1 MANRLNL
8 QPNRGATASLSRRLC
23 VCVCARARLCVCK
36 HTQHTHTHTH
46 THTPVH
52 KGPWS
57 HFTGRA
63 RSPVAREDV
72 SPISHRPLGG
82 HGPQGG
88 GGGDGGGEGG
98 GKGDYRSHVDAGAL
112 LGEEHVSQ
120 SDAILREKKMST
132 GRYGRKTQGRFL
144 FVCIYSIKNAAA

>member
-1 MANRLNL
+1 M
-8 QPNRGATASLSRRLC
+8 
-23 VCVCARARLCVCK
+23 
-36 HTQHTHTHTH
+36 
-46 THTPVH
+46 
-52 KGPWS
+52 
-57 HFTGRA
+57 
-63 RSPVAREDV
+63 

-88 GGGDGGGEGG
+88 GGGEGGGEGG
-98 GKGDYRSHVDAGAL
+98 GKGDAGAL